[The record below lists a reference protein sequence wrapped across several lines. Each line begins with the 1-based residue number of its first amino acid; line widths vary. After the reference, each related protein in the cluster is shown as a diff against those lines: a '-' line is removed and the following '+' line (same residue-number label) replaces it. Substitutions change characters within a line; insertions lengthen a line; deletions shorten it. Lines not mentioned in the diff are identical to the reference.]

1 MVAFDLKDEN
11 FRCGFILESW
21 FLKSYHNHVWVKENF
36 FQEKKDEKN
45 KKETVFMLPRKKIEE
60 ELRIF
65 NTVCSVKY

>member
-1 MVAFDLKDEN
+1 MAFDLKDEN

-45 KKETVFMLPRKKIEE
+45 KKETVFMLPRK
-60 ELRIF
+60 
-65 NTVCSVKY
+65 

>member
-1 MVAFDLKDEN
+1 M
-11 FRCGFILESW
+11 W
-21 FLKSYHNHVWVKENF
+21 FHIGVVVSKELPQSCVGVKENF